1 MKNLKVKVII
11 AAATAAVIGACF
23 VGSTFAYFKDTKEAT
38 NNFSMHN
45 VTTEIVENF
54 EKVEGSDTSFTKEVA
69 VKNTDVTDCLV
80 RVRVNVTP
88 ATSESNIKIDNMT
101 YDEFLASCTQNS
113 DWYYNAEDG
122 FFYYMDALSAGETTS
137 NLMNTVDIID
147 ADAMEDF
154 DIIVYEESVQTAVYT
169 GQTSVEFDGTFET
182 IDAIFNAYE
191 AQSETEPTT

>member
-1 MKNLKVKVII
+1 MKNLKVKIII

-23 VGSTFAYFKDTKEAT
+23 VGSTFAIFTDTDEAT
-38 NNFSMHN
+38 NKFSRHN

-54 EKVEGSDTSFTKEVA
+54 PEVDEGSDTSFTKEVA

-88 ATSESNIKIDNMT
+88 ATSESNIKIDDMT

-113 DWYYNAEDG
+113 DWYYYQDEEEVG
-122 FFYYMDALSAGETTS
+122 FFYYMKALSKGETTS

-154 DIIVYEESVQTAVYT
+154 NIIVYEESVQTAVYT
-169 GQTSVEFDGTFET
+169 EDEPIIFDGSFEK

-191 AQSETEPTT
+191 AE